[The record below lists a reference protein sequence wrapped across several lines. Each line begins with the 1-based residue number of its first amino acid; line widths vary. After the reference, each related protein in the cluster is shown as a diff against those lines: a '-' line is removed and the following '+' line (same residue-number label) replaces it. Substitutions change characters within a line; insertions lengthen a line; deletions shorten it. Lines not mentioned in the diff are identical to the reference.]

1 MVVTSPLAVS
11 LVGGSGLETGL
22 VRVDGVD
29 LGTSA
34 PACPTAPLPQLIN
47 SLETTSRSH
56 GIGIF
61 VRRWSTR
68 TLRDVGVRWRRLFRQ
83 VALALHW
90 WRSRSRR
97 WGRTRTQAWRY
108 DTRLGFQR
116 LNAFLPECSRF
127 GGVAGEPGQAALP
140 VVIGD
145 GQLGLVGAGLETG
158 AFLLH

>member
-1 MVVTSPLAVS
+1 M
-11 LVGGSGLETGL
+11 ETGL

-34 PACPTAPLPQLIN
+34 PTRPTAPLPQLID
-47 SLETTSRSH
+47 SLESTSRSH

-61 VRRWSTR
+61 VRCWSAR
-68 TLRDVGVRWRRLFRQ
+68 AFRDVGVRWRRLFRQ

-97 WGRTRTQAWRY
+97 GGRTWTQAWRY
-108 DTRLGFQR
+108 DTWLGFQR
-116 LNAFLPECSRF
+116 LHAFLPECSRF
-127 GGVAGEPGQAALP
+127 RGVAGEPGQAALP

-145 GQLGLVGAGLETG
+145 GQLGLVGAGLKTG